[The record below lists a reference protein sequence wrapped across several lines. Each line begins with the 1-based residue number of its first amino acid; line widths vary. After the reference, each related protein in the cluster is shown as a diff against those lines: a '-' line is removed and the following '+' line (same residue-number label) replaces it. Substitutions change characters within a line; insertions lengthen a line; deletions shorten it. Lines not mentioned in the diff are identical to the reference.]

1 MPSYQKLQQMVDIS
15 AATRD
20 GCRAKN
26 GLGAILQLR
35 LSASEAMEAA
45 AKTRRRAS
53 QPLATEDPA
62 TVSYLEHLKAGAK
75 LVRVGTGQS
84 PVRDT
89 SQSPSA
95 ISNTSPEL
103 RTLEAL
109 KQEISSRPGTASV
122 PYLPLNHLPPQN
134 ADFASTQ
141 WLNNLVW
148 QPQDG
153 MPMGDLGM
161 GVGVDMD
168 TSIALGIG
176 SSQHDLL
183 DALVNGVGV
192 DGRYHPR

>member
-1 MPSYQKLQQMVDIS
+1 MVDIS

-122 PYLPLNHLPPQN
+122 PYLPLNHL
-134 ADFASTQ
+134 
-141 WLNNLVW
+141 VW